1 MAMKEKQPDPIKTFR
16 AQWAVMTFYERFEQV
31 IALALSAIIA
41 VIIVVSLLRLI
52 SIVFSLLVIDAF
64 NPLDH
69 KVFQTVFG
77 MIMTLL
83 IAMEFKHSIVRV
95 ALRRDSII
103 QVKTVI
109 LIGLIALA
117 RKFVILDPETSPLRS
132 RRSQA
137 RRWPSGRLTGCC
149 ASAMTGPPGKAQMSH
164 RDRRHAQAAGARHR
178 WLNRLQTALLVLTL
192 LGIAAVA
199 GSLLGARPLHPNEAP
214 DLWAVL
220 RELAARAGLP
230 AVPVPHYVPSGV
242 VNAFAT
248 GTKHHA
254 AIALTDGLLRS
265 LTPRE
270 LTGVLG
276 HEIAHIANEDLRV
289 MGLADSISRLTHLL
303 ALLGQIMLLFS
314 LPALLWGTV
323 AIQWPALLLLAF
335 RRSSLLALGLSRVR
349 EFDADRLAAELTG
362 DPQGL
367 ALALAKIE
375 RESRAWLLPGWG
387 NPEPSWLRTHPA
399 TTERIQR
406 LRELA
411 DSMAPQPHSSPFL
424 PDIPLAPRPPV
435 GAPAVS
441 GADFNKE
448 NGMTYPDLNSRPAPD
463 RFIRRWLVITGCIA
477 ALMLLWQFLPAIE
490 AWFSPREAAE
500 RTVTPRGDLA
510 ADEQTTIQLFEKS
523 RGSVVY
529 ITTAQ
534 LVRDVWSRNV
544 FPCRAAPAPA
554 SSGTMP
560 ATW

>member
-1 MAMKEKQPDPIKTFR
+1 
-16 AQWAVMTFYERFEQV
+16 
-31 IALALSAIIA
+31 
-41 VIIVVSLLRLI
+41 
-52 SIVFSLLVIDAF
+52 
-64 NPLDH
+64 
-69 KVFQTVFG
+69 
-77 MIMTLL
+77 
-83 IAMEFKHSIVRV
+83 
-95 ALRRDSII
+95 
-103 QVKTVI
+103 
-109 LIGLIALA
+109 
-117 RKFVILDPETSPLRS
+117 
-132 RRSQA
+132 
-137 RRWPSGRLTGCC
+137 
-149 ASAMTGPPGKAQMSH
+149 MSH

-192 LGIAAVA
+192 RLY
-199 GSLLGARPLHPNEAP
+199 GARPLHPNEAP

-323 AIQWPALLLLAF
+323 AIQWPALLLLAV
-335 RRSSLLALGLSRVR
+335 SPQLALLAQLGLSRVH
-349 EFDADRLAAELTG
+349 EFDADRLTAELTG

-375 RESRAWLLPGWG
+375 RESRARLLPGWG

-411 DSMAPQPHSSPFL
+411 DSMAPQPLHSSPFL
-424 PDIPLAPRPPV
+424 PDIPLAPRPPRWR
-435 GAPAVS
+435 AS
-441 GADFNKE
+441 GV
-448 NGMTYPDLNSRPAPD
+448 
-463 RFIRRWLVITGCIA
+463 RR
-477 ALMLLWQFLPAIE
+477 
-490 AWFSPREAAE
+490 
-500 RTVTPRGDLA
+500 
-510 ADEQTTIQLFEKS
+510 
-523 RGSVVY
+523 
-529 ITTAQ
+529 
-534 LVRDVWSRNV
+534 
-544 FPCRAAPAPA
+544 
-554 SSGTMP
+554 
-560 ATW
+560 

>member
-1 MAMKEKQPDPIKTFR
+1 M
-16 AQWAVMTFYERFEQV
+16 
-31 IALALSAIIA
+31 
-41 VIIVVSLLRLI
+41 I
-52 SIVFSLLVIDAF
+52 S
-64 NPLDH
+64 
-69 KVFQTVFG
+69 
-77 MIMTLL
+77 
-83 IAMEFKHSIVRV
+83 
-95 ALRRDSII
+95 RD
-103 QVKTVI
+103 
-109 LIGLIALA
+109 L
-117 RKFVILDPETSPLRS
+117 
-132 RRSQA
+132 
-137 RRWPSGRLTGCC
+137 
-149 ASAMTGPPGKAQMSH
+149 
-164 RDRRHAQAAGARHR
+164 RHAQNVGARHR

-199 GSLLGARPLHPNEAP
+199 GSLLLGDGGLWLALAAAGFTLLLEPAAASGLTLRLYGARPLHPDEAP

-323 AIQWPALLLLAF
+323 AIQWPALLLLAV
-335 RRSSLLALGLSRVR
+335 SPQLALLGLSRVH
-349 EFDADRLAAELTG
+349 EFDADRLTAELTG

-411 DSMAPQPHSSPFL
+411 DSMAPQPLHSSPFL
-424 PDIPLAPRPPV
+424 PDIPLAPRPPRWR
-435 GAPAVS
+435 AS
-441 GADFNKE
+441 G
-448 NGMTYPDLNSRPAPD
+448 
-463 RFIRRWLVITGCIA
+463 
-477 ALMLLWQFLPAIE
+477 
-490 AWFSPREAAE
+490 
-500 RTVTPRGDLA
+500 
-510 ADEQTTIQLFEKS
+510 
-523 RGSVVY
+523 
-529 ITTAQ
+529 
-534 LVRDVWSRNV
+534 VW
-544 FPCRAAPAPA
+544 C
-554 SSGTMP
+554 
-560 ATW
+560 